1 MNIEEIDIYLD
12 LWLANKVHKLW
23 KKMSELSL
31 PEFAYVTAWIT
42 YMLSAENEVS
52 LSQWIFW
59 LETKTKSEN
68 R

>member
-1 MNIEEIDIYLD
+1 MNIEEVDRFLD
-12 LWLANKVHKLW
+12 LWLTNKVEKLW
-23 KKMSELSL
+23 REMSKLSL

-42 YMLSAENEVS
+42 YMLSSDNERS

-59 LETKTKSEN
+59 LETKANAEN

>member
-1 MNIEEIDIYLD
+1 MNIEEIDTYLD
-12 LWLANKVHKLW
+12 LWLTNKVEKLW
-23 KKMSELSL
+23 KKMSKLSL

-42 YMLSAENEVS
+42 YMLSAESEVS

-59 LETKTKSEN
+59 LETKAKAEN